1 MALKLSSVS
10 SCFIVGY
17 FKYEIMCNI
26 TLSRVVPALQELQLS
41 GLSDA
46 TLSDTSEQMSDP
58 ARGSG
63 SENASTLSLR

>member
-1 MALKLSSVS
+1 M
-10 SCFIVGY
+10 SC
-17 FKYEIMCNI
+17 ETIM
-26 TLSRVVPALQELQLS
+26 SRVDPALLELQRQLS

-63 SENASTLSLR
+63 SENARTPSLR